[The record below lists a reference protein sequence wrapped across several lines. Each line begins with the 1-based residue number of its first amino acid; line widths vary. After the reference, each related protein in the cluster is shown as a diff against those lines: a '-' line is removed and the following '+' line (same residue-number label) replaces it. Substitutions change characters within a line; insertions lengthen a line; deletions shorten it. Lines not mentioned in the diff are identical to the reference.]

1 MTNRVGLWIDHKH
14 AVIVSLS
21 EQGESVRKIESGAK
35 RIEYRGGARGKTAY
49 AARYTQGENQLDNQF
64 MEHLNKYYDQVAGLL
79 RDAGEILI
87 LGPGE
92 AKGELAENLERAGL
106 GGRIVAT
113 EAADKM
119 TARQIAARVRERFSA

>member
-1 MTNRVGLWIDHKH
+1 MAKRAGVWIDHKR
-14 AVIVSLS
+14 AVLVALDGDNEEVRELLS
-21 EQGESVRKIESGAK
+21 NVEGRPRYHGRGRIQEDVAEDQRDK
-35 RIEYRGGARGKTAY
+35 RIAGH
-49 AARYTQGENQLDNQF
+49 LD
-64 MEHLNKYYDQVAGLL
+64 KYYDQVAGLL

-87 LGPGE
+87 MGPGE

-119 TARQIAARVRERFSA
+119 TVRQIAARVRERFSA